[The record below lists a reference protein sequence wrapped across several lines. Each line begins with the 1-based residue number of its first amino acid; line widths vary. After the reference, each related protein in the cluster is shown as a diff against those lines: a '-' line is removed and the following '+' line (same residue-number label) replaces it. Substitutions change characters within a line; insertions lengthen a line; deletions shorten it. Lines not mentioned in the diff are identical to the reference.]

1 MISALRA
8 LLYFSIRATI
18 RGVCSR
24 LRNHNIDTTLGN
36 QSYTATHYLTVACV
50 RTRRKEKTWAN
61 VWTKP
66 TRGSDRLVR
75 DPSSMRSLEAH
86 RTREIFF
93 FRRTGISMTR
103 DFYACFSS
111 NIINSYY
118 HHCRKVLF
126 LKKFNFF
133 FGAEVANAGEWE
145 RARHVRQIFFCLI
158 SIFFFLSFPPRR
170 FSSCMKNPRRCQN
183 WSWKNF
189 ERRNGGM
196 MWWWRLFDGAPEPH
210 THSSTHVHGHLNK
223 LSIANLSSSPLAAI
237 FCFSFP
243 IQPFVSRTQ

>member
-50 RTRRKEKTWAN
+50 RTRRKEKNLNQRLDKADEGEWQAGSRPIIDAISRSSSN
-61 VWTKP
+61 
-66 TRGSDRLVR
+66 TRNLFLSPNRNFNDSR
-75 DPSSMRSLEAH
+75 
-86 RTREIFF
+86 FF
-93 FRRTGISMTR
+93 S
-103 DFYACFSS
+103 CFSS

-133 FGAEVANAGEWE
+133 GAEVANAGEWE
-145 RARHVRQIFFCLI
+145 RARHVRQIFFL
-158 SIFFFLSFPPRR
+158 FNFDFLLRLLPTKTVFFLHEKSEKVPKLILKEFREAKRRHDVMMTALRRGTGAAHTLEHARTRSF
-170 FSSCMKNPRRCQN
+170 K
-183 WSWKNF
+183 
-189 ERRNGGM
+189 
-196 MWWWRLFDGAPEPH
+196 
-210 THSSTHVHGHLNK
+210 
-223 LSIANLSSSPLAAI
+223 
-237 FCFSFP
+237 
-243 IQPFVSRTQ
+243 

>member
-103 DFYACFSS
+103 DFFACFSS

-145 RARHVRQIFFCLI
+145 RARHVRQIFFL
-158 SIFFFLSFPPRR
+158 FNFDFLLRLLPTKTVFFLHEKSEKVPKLILKEFREAKRRHDVMMTALRRGTGAAHTLEHARTRSF
-170 FSSCMKNPRRCQN
+170 K
-183 WSWKNF
+183 
-189 ERRNGGM
+189 
-196 MWWWRLFDGAPEPH
+196 
-210 THSSTHVHGHLNK
+210 
-223 LSIANLSSSPLAAI
+223 
-237 FCFSFP
+237 
-243 IQPFVSRTQ
+243 